1 MAKPSATISS
11 QIKNLSREQLEK
23 LVLKAA
29 AKDKSFHDYLLV
41 NFFDKEFG
49 EQDLFEQAKADLD
62 LLFKKSY
69 KGYAQEEKLGNML
82 AACSKRIIEFGKIC
96 KLKNMEADLVM
107 YVLAIPFSLQNNLFG
122 TCFTNYDY
130 RVGLLV
136 KKMISLLENKIQEDF
151 KMEYKNRIN
160 SYLSILHNTSGH
172 LNTINALPE
181 SI

>member
-11 QIKNLSREQLEK
+11 QIKNLSRQQLEK
-23 LVLKAA
+23 LILKAA
-29 AKDKSFHDYLLV
+29 ANDKSFHDYLLV

-49 EQDLFEQAKADLD
+49 EQDLFEQAKADID
-62 LLFKKSY
+62 LLIKKSY

-82 AACSKRIIEFGKIC
+82 TGCSKRITEFGKIC
-96 KLKNMEADLVM
+96 KQKNMEADLIM
-107 YVLAIPFSLQNNLFG
+107 YVLAIPFSLQNSLFG

-136 KKMISLLENKIQEDF
+136 KKMIGLLGNKLHEDF
-151 KMEYKNRIN
+151 KMEYKNTIN
-160 SYLSILHNTSGH
+160 SYLNILHNTSGH
-172 LNTINALPE
+172 VNIIYDLPK

>member
-1 MAKPSATISS
+1 MAKISPAISS
-11 QIKNLSREQLEK
+11 QIKNLSKQQLEK

-49 EQDLFEQAKADLD
+49 EQDLFEQAKADVD

-82 AACSKRIIEFGKIC
+82 TACSKRITEFGKIC
-96 KLKNMEADLVM
+96 KQKNIEADLVM
-107 YVLAIPFSLQNNLFG
+107 YVLKIPFSLPHNLFG

-130 RVGLLV
+130 RVALLV
-136 KKMISLLENKIQEDF
+136 KKMIGLLENKLHEDF
-151 KMEYKNRIN
+151 KMEYKNSIN
-160 SYLSILHNTSGH
+160 SFLTILHSNSNH
-172 LNTINALPE
+172 VNTIYNMPE

>member
-1 MAKPSATISS
+1 MTKPSETISS
-11 QIKNLSREQLEK
+11 QIKNLSRQQLEK
-23 LVLKAA
+23 LILKAA

-49 EQDLFEQAKADLD
+49 EQDLCEQAKADID
-62 LLFKKSY
+62 LLIKKSY

-82 AACSKRIIEFGKIC
+82 TACSKRITEFGKIC
-96 KLKNMEADLVM
+96 KQKNREADLIM

-136 KKMISLLENKIQEDF
+136 KKMIGLLGNKLHEDF
-151 KMEYKNRIN
+151 KMEYKNTIN
-160 SYLSILHNTSGH
+160 NYLNILHNTSGH
-172 LNTINALPE
+172 VNTIYDLPK